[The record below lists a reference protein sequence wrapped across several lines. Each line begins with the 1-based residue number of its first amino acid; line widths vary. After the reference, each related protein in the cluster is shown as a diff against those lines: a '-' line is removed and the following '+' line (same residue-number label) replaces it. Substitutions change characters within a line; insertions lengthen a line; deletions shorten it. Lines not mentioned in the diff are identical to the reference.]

1 MERVIDKFIL
11 TPFLS
16 SYRVLLLQV
25 LTSSCEI
32 PLLLF
37 LCFKI
42 GGLFERAT
50 VYFPSWMILDSLLNQ
65 IVPLIC
71 FLELRDLVISSSYV
85 DPNNISSAPVY
96 SVALCFSTD
105 SALFLSPTKDI
116 RTLKCLMHKQDFIAC
131 PRSKTTWSKRYD
143 IFNRVVGGR
152 VVSFICNIRLFFSLL
167 CSPNFCEGIIHKT
180 NSLLQITQ
188 RFVLVQPN
196 IFSLPNLKIFASAKN
211 CQRKLKTIEL
221 ASAIV

>member
-1 MERVIDKFIL
+1 MGSFVSFYKFLAKYFILSALASYLIFTGNKLATSGCILQNSNADRSEELMERVIDKFIL

-32 PLLLF
+32 PLPLF

-50 VYFPSWMILDSLLNQ
+50 LYFPSWMILDSLLNQ

-71 FLELRDLVISSSYV
+71 FLELRDLAISSSYV

-143 IFNRVVGGR
+143 IFNRVVG
-152 VVSFICNIRLFFSLL
+152 
-167 CSPNFCEGIIHKT
+167 
-180 NSLLQITQ
+180 
-188 RFVLVQPN
+188 
-196 IFSLPNLKIFASAKN
+196 
-211 CQRKLKTIEL
+211 
-221 ASAIV
+221 